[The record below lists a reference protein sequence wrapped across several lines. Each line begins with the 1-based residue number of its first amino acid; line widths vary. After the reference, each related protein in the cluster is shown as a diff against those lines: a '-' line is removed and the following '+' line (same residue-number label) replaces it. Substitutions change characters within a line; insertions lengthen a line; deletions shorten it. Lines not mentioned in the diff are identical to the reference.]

1 MATYYKFAER
11 DADSFV
17 NWAEIGKG
25 LTDMLQEQV
34 KIREDKRTAIDKVTR
49 ENLKSLSESPTGD
62 HTSLNTWTLEYADN
76 ARQAILLQDRLLKSG
91 ALKLKDYTVMRQNL
105 NDGTDELFSVIKNYQ
120 NAFKEK
126 RDRMI
131 SNDPANKS
139 QALEMDLMAYSEMFG
154 DFSKS
159 KAMIDPNNFM
169 VNIGIMEPDPENKG
183 VMKVGKQIAPSSFL
197 KKIQNTKVD
206 YFDSNA
212 AAETV
217 SKSFG
222 SFITSTIADQENKLQ
237 GRVVTIEDV
246 RKRPGYEEAIEDE
259 LDSFFSNPFNMTSI
273 LTNDLVKDKNGKSY
287 VSNISGKDGNVI
299 EYVFDPQTNYYKP
312 NLTADQVQAA
322 RDYMRRKIEQRLDI
336 KTKEDPFNKPQPQV
350 VKGDDKPSGGGNIQA
365 MKQGAKD
372 ELVKNAAQI
381 QQESG
386 GKLAFSYNDAVGT
399 AESLEQ
405 VFSSSPSTAGKY
417 KFKTK
422 NSHPDDVK
430 NGNLMVV
437 TDNNDN
443 LVASYDLIKVPTSIE
458 GRQKLFADLAGKL
471 IDYDFERQFPGSY
484 LSTGGQQSGGA
495 SQFNPKP

>member
-1 MATYYKFAER
+1 MASYYKFAER

-34 KIREDKRTAIDKVTR
+34 KIREDKRTAIDQVTR

-139 QALEMDLMAYSEMFG
+139 QAFEMDLMAYSEMFG

-159 KAMIDPNNFM
+159 KAIIDPNNFM
-169 VNIGIMEPDPENKG
+169 VNVGIMEPDPANQG
-183 VMKVGKQIAPSSFL
+183 VMKVGKQIAPSGFL

-206 YFDSNA
+206 YFDSSA
-212 AAETV
+212 AAEAA

-222 SFITSTIADQENKLQ
+222 GFTESTIQDLSRLQ
-237 GRVVTIEDV
+237 GKVVTIEDV
-246 RKRPGYEEAIEDE
+246 RRRPGYEEAINDE
-259 LDSFFSNPFNMTSI
+259 LNSFFSNPFNMTSI
-273 LTNDLVKDKNGKSY
+273 LTNDLVKDKNGKQY

-299 EYVFDPQTNYYKP
+299 EFVFDPQTNYYKP
-312 NLTADQVQAA
+312 NLTAEQEQAA

-336 KTKEDPFNKPQPQV
+336 KLKEDPFNKPQPKE
-350 VKGDDKPSGGGNIQA
+350 VKAEDPTSGSSIDVQDTFLTRVKERTGLGVNTFSPSGSKTATDLQGVLATIPGGTQLSVAPDEEQDGLVNL
-365 MKQGAKD
+365 KD
-372 ELVKNAAQI
+372 GDQI
-381 QQESG
+381 IKSFNVLGINKESQQ
-386 GKLAFSYNDAVGT
+386 
-399 AESLEQ
+399 
-405 VFSSSPSTAGKY
+405 KY
-417 KFKTK
+417 LNEFTEIIS
-422 NSHPDDVK
+422 N
-430 NGNLMVV
+430 
-437 TDNNDN
+437 
-443 LVASYDLIKVPTSIE
+443 
-458 GRQKLFADLAGKL
+458 LAGMNGMV
-471 IDYDFERQFPGSY
+471 DYLGR
-484 LSTGGQQSGGA
+484 TGGVGQSGSGGA
-495 SQFNPKP
+495 SQFNPQ

>member
-34 KIREDKRTAIDKVTR
+34 KIREDKKAAIDQATR
-49 ENLKSLSESPTGD
+49 ENLKKVAESPTGD

-139 QALEMDLMAYSEMFG
+139 QAFEMDVMAYSEMFG

-159 KAMIDPNNFM
+159 KAIIDPNNFM
-169 VNIGIMEPDPENKG
+169 VNVGIMEPDPENQG
-183 VMKVGKQIAPSSFL
+183 VMKVGRQIAPSGFL

-212 AAETV
+212 AADAV

-222 SFITSTIADQENKLQ
+222 SFITSTIADQENRLQ

-246 RKRPGYEEAIEDE
+246 RKRPGYEEAIKDE

-312 NLTADQVQAA
+312 NLTAEQVKAA

-336 KTKEDPFNKPQPQV
+336 KTKEDPFNKQQPNV
-350 VKGDDKPSGGGNIQA
+350 GRGDGAPSGGANIQQQL
-365 MKQGAKD
+365 QG
-372 ELVKNAAQI
+372 VKSQLITTAGTV
-381 QQESG
+381 QQGSTVFQSANPSATQRNLQ
-386 GKLAFSYNDAVGT
+386 KL
-399 AESLEQ
+399 
-405 VFSSSPSTAGKY
+405 FSSSPATSGKY
-417 KFKTK
+417 KIKTMATD
-422 NSHPDDVK
+422 PEDVK
-430 NGNLMVV
+430 SKNLVV
-437 TDNNDN
+437 ITDNNDN
-443 LVASYDLIKVPTSIE
+443 LVLSYDVTEIPISVE
-458 GRQKLFADLAGKL
+458 GRKALDLDV
-471 IDYDFERQFPGSY
+471 IDKIINTEFERTVPGSY
-484 LSTGGQQSGGA
+484 LMGGQNSGGA
-495 SQFNPKP
+495 PLPSR

>member
-1 MATYYKFAER
+1 MASYYKFAER
-11 DADSFV
+11 NADSFV

-34 KIREDKRTAIDKVTR
+34 KIREDKRTAIDQATR
-49 ENLKSLSESPTGD
+49 ENLKKVAESPTGD

-139 QALEMDLMAYSEMFG
+139 QAFEMDVMAYSEMFG

-159 KAMIDPNNFM
+159 KAIIDPNNFM
-169 VNIGIMEPDPENKG
+169 VNVGIMEPDPENQG
-183 VMKVGKQIAPSSFL
+183 VMKVGRQIAPSGFL

-206 YFDSNA
+206 YFDSSA
-212 AAETV
+212 AAEAA

-222 SFITSTIADQENKLQ
+222 GFAQSTIQDLSRLQ
-237 GRVVTIEDV
+237 GKVVTVEDV
-246 RKRPGYEEAIEDE
+246 RRRPGYEEAINDE
-259 LDSFFSNPFNMTSI
+259 LNSFFSNPFNMTSI

-287 VSNISGKDGNVI
+287 VSNISGKEGNVI
-299 EYVFDPQTNYYKP
+299 EYVYDPQSNYYKP
-312 NLTADQVQAA
+312 NLTAEQVQAA

-336 KTKEDPFNKPQPQV
+336 KLKEDPFNKPQPQV
-350 VKGDDKPSGGGNIQA
+350 VKSEEPTGGGNIEA
-365 MKQGAKD
+365 MKQGVKN

-386 GKLAFSYNDAVGT
+386 GKLAFAYNDAIGT
-399 AESLEQ
+399 AESLGQ

-417 KFKTK
+417 IFKTK
-422 NSHPDDVK
+422 ESHPDDVK

-443 LVASYDLIKVPTSIE
+443 LVVSYDLIKVPTSIA
-458 GRQKLFADLAGKL
+458 GREKLFADLAGKL
-471 IDYDFERQFPGSY
+471 IDYDFEKQFPGSY

-495 SQFNPKP
+495 SQFNPQ

>member
-312 NLTADQVQAA
+312 NLTAEQVQAA

-350 VKGDDKPSGGGNIQA
+350 VKSDDKPSGGGN
-365 MKQGAKD
+365 
-372 ELVKNAAQI
+372 
-381 QQESG
+381 
-386 GKLAFSYNDAVGT
+386 Y
-399 AESLEQ
+399 AENID
-405 VFSSSPSTAGKY
+405 

-422 NSHPDDVK
+422 LKAVTPKRDKYVFTGTEAITV
-430 NGNLMVV
+430 GNLENLFSSDPALIGKFKVTSDNNVVTV
-437 TDNNDN
+437 TDNDD
-443 LVASYDLIKVPTSIE
+443 LVIGSYDLSK
-458 GRQKLFADLAGKL
+458 
-471 IDYDFERQFPGSY
+471 
-484 LSTGGQQSGGA
+484 TGGVGNTVSANNLKERERYLDDLINRVTNYSISKDPTIIGVSLMASPQQSGGLNY
-495 SQFNPKP
+495 SDF